1 MFCLSMR
8 FGKKPKHCMTFIRW
22 HHMKNKRT
30 CFYSSQR
37 ENDCKNC
44 HRLNNRTWKFTPY
57 HAPLDPDLFFSQCQ
71 KMLSVFYLW
80 SCDMKCI
87 IKKQEQQQQRK
98 KFKKYLSKVIS
109 AFSYFKVFVLLS
121 FLDTQSLNLVKLWL
135 FQNEK
140 YNFGSSPLFG
150 NQH

>member
-1 MFCLSMR
+1 
-8 FGKKPKHCMTFIRW
+8 
-22 HHMKNKRT
+22 
-30 CFYSSQR
+30 
-37 ENDCKNC
+37 
-44 HRLNNRTWKFTPY
+44 
-57 HAPLDPDLFFSQCQ
+57 
-71 KMLSVFYLW
+71 
-80 SCDMKCI
+80 MKCI
-87 IKKQEQQQQRK
+87 IKKQEQEQQRK

-150 NQH
+150 NRH